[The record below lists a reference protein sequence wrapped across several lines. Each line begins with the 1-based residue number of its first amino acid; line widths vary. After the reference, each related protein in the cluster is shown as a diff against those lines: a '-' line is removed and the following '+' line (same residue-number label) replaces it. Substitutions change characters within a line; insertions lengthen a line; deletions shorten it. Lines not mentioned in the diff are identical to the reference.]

1 VLVHHKEHIN
11 ALYDEAQ
18 QSLTLSVRIFKE
30 RGTLAVDEMN
40 TSMVADAVNI

>member
-1 VLVHHKEHIN
+1 VLVHHKEHIDT
-11 ALYDEAQ
+11 LYDEAP

-40 TSMVADAVNI
+40 SSMVVDMVNI